1 MSVTS
6 TLNLFFRNDVIPD
19 TITSTGAVAFA
30 YVAIYVINL
39 IQANSID
46 QNLSIVPLVHKNSIT
61 AGLINRDNNKFLSS
75 IFNSSVITLSFNDP
89 VIILCVFTFSCR
101 YFGREMAD
109 FFYQLLTLRK

>member
-30 YVAIYVINL
+30 YVAIYVVNL

-61 AGLINRDNNKFLSS
+61 AGLINRDNNKFLMQ
-75 IFNSSVITLSFNDP
+75 
-89 VIILCVFTFSCR
+89 
-101 YFGREMAD
+101 YF
-109 FFYQLLTLRK
+109 